1 MNRNAAI
8 RGTHGSAGRCAVNIG
23 RPKRIIEVEPIS
35 LPLPDPAVPTPE
47 PGPAPV
53 EPAPVPVE
61 PPVP

>member
-1 MNRNAAI
+1 M
-8 RGTHGSAGRCAVNIG
+8 NIG